1 MRRMKRKNVKRFM
14 QMTMG
19 EYLAIVNQL
28 IDTETDAEIDV
39 ILRKL

>member
-14 QMTMG
+14 KLTMG
-19 EYLAIVNQL
+19 EYLEIINQL
-28 IDTETDAEIDV
+28 IDTETDAEIDA